1 MQWCWGGFW
10 AGMIKL
16 TSGAKLV
23 RSLPWFVS
31 EMTRHVV
38 QVFQPEAQ
46 PKVLPRF
53 LTSAPA
59 MTCFPTAVYSR
70 TLYTVCILLKK

>member
-1 MQWCWGGFW
+1 MQWCWGGSW

-16 TSGAKLV
+16 TLGAILV
-23 RSLPWFVS
+23 RFLPWFVP
-31 EMTRHVV
+31 EMTRHIV

-46 PKVLPRF
+46 PKVLHRL

-59 MTCFPTAVYSR
+59 VTCFPTAVYSR
-70 TLYTVCILLKK
+70 TL